1 MRNKIIALKPLGEAK
16 HNRIMAEQKLTNFEV
31 IVVVEDVSWGGVAFV

>member
-16 HNRIMAEQKLTNFEV
+16 HNRIMAEPKLTNFEV
-31 IVVVEDVSWGGVAFV
+31 IVVGEVSWGGVAFV